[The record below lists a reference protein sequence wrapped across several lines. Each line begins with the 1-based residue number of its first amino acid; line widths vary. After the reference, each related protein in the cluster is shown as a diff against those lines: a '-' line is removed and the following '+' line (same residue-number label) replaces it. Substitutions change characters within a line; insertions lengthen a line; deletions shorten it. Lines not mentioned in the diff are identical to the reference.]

1 METARQTQMRRALE
15 LAERGWG
22 RVSPNPM
29 VGTLVVDDRDG
40 SVLGEGWHEGPG
52 TRHAEVMALA
62 AAGDLARGATVVCTL
77 EPCNHF
83 GRTPPCT
90 RALIDAGVARVVVA
104 TTDPNLGD
112 DTPGIVELRDAGI
125 EVELGVMAAESR
137 RLNRAFERH
146 VTSGLPSVTLKMAS
160 SLDGKTAATDGSSR
174 WITGEASRADVQ
186 RLRAWADAVLVG
198 AGTAIADDPSLTV
211 RDARFA
217 EARAP
222 MRVVV
227 DTAGRVPATGHLFD
241 GSAPTLIATS
251 DLTPEDRIRG
261 WTAAGA
267 DVAVLERDDAGGV
280 SLAALLHH
288 LGKHDV
294 QGVLVEGGATLA
306 WSLVRDR
313 LIDDAV
319 LYVAPILVGGA
330 AAPGVVGGGGFA
342 PVADALQLTFDTAER
357 IGSDIR
363 LEAHVHRDR

>member
-29 VGTLVVDDRDG
+29 VGALVVDDRDG

-52 TRHAEVMALA
+52 TAHAEVMALA

-104 TTDPNLGD
+104 TTDPNLGE
-112 DTPGIVELRDAGI
+112 DTPGLVELRDAGI
-125 EVELGVMAAESR
+125 EVEHGVMAAESR

-186 RLRAWADAVLVG
+186 RLRAWADAVVVG

-217 EARAP
+217 EARCA
-222 MRVVV
+222 
-227 DTAGRVPATGHLFD
+227 DAGRGRHRGSCAGHRPSVRRIGTD
-241 GSAPTLIATS
+241 AGRHVRPHARSGGSADGPLREPTWRSSSAT
-251 DLTPEDRIRG
+251 TPVPCRWPRSCITSGSETSRG
-261 WTAAGA
+261 CSSKGAPPSRGVWCGTA
-267 DVAVLERDDAGGV
+267 
-280 SLAALLHH
+280 
-288 LGKHDV
+288 
-294 QGVLVEGGATLA
+294 
-306 WSLVRDR
+306 
-313 LIDDAV
+313 
-319 LYVAPILVGGA
+319 
-330 AAPGVVGGGGFA
+330 
-342 PVADALQLTFDTAER
+342 
-357 IGSDIR
+357 
-363 LEAHVHRDR
+363 